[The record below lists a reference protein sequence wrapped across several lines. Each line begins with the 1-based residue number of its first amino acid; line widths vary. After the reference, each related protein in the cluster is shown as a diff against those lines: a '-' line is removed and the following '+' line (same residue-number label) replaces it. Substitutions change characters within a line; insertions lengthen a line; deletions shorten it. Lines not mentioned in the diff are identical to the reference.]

1 MLTLPEES
9 KSKMAELELEQLK
22 TQSLELRTALA
33 REQEMSTKAAK
44 QIELLAQDQK
54 YEINVNLWIIK
65 NL

>member
-1 MLTLPEES
+1 
-9 KSKMAELELEQLK
+9 MAELELEQLK

>member
-1 MLTLPEES
+1 
-9 KSKMAELELEQLK
+9 MAELELEQLK

-33 REQEMSTKAAK
+33 REQELSTKAAK

-65 NL
+65 NLSFSGKI